1 MDIVPRR
8 KMGLDDAIE
17 QQRVLD
23 SAAKRA
29 PRIFRKK
36 SAPVKPFAAL
46 DEIKSK
52 GPEAKK
58 QRAFEQSQAPIKR
71 AARVKDAKDNGT
83 FNAIR
88 ERFNT
93 ANAGR
98 DSMDEDG
105 NIGGSYAKA
114 NPPPAKPGSAFNRS
128 QAPAQ
133 REANV
138 AKAKASGEFE
148 NIRSRY
154 NKQYE
159 GKYSMDKDG
168 NVGTS
173 NSSPSASKKA
183 DTATPPKAKT
193 PLPPTI
199 ARPADQAEAPKPT
212 PRPTSGVIR
221 DETGDITSK
230 IQGRLA
236 EKRKPMMPAA
246 TPAVAA
252 QPAAP
257 KAQTAGEM
265 MAEVDG
271 AIAKNKDA
279 VSALNKSFAKK
290 PQVSQAEKSLGKP
303 VVDNLDKGSN
313 YVPYTKGEPQ
323 SRSKKIRMDFI
334 DRETSKRTP
343 APSPSTLAKSGGVGT
358 ESKTAPAGGWGKL
371 AKDNFDKSMAA
382 DFGRVAKREAGEAVD
397 AVGKAASAVGGAVK
411 SGYAAAGMAMKPAI
425 DAVKK
430 AAEPSIQQAKTNF
443 SQSDLGKF
451 MESRSK
457 KPRLAKN

>member
-1 MDIVPRR
+1 MDTLTRT
-8 KMGLDDAIE
+8 
-17 QQRVLD
+17 
-23 SAAKRA
+23 AKREQA
-29 PRIFRKK
+29 FNDELDRKRAERSTEMRSSRIFRRK
-36 SAPVKPFAAL
+36 STPQPSAL
-46 DEIKSK
+46 DQIRAN
-52 GPEAKK
+52 GPMAKIG
-58 QRAFEQSQAPIKR
+58 RAFEQSQAPAQR
-71 AARVKDAKDNGT
+71 AARVAASKENGQ
-83 FNAIR
+83 FDSIR
-88 ERFNT
+88 
-93 ANAGR
+93 
-98 DSMDEDG
+98 D
-105 NIGGSYAKA
+105 
-114 NPPPAKPGSAFNRS
+114 
-128 QAPAQ
+128 
-133 REANV
+133 
-138 AKAKASGEFE
+138 
-148 NIRSRY
+148 RY
-154 NKQYE
+154 NIQYA
-159 GKYSMDKDG
+159 GKFSMDKDG
-168 NVGTS
+168 NVG
-173 NSSPSASKKA
+173 A
-183 DTATPPKAKT
+183 
-193 PLPPTI
+193 
-199 ARPADQAEAPKPT
+199 PT
-212 PRPTSGVIR
+212 PAPAKPLAPVQGPRPKSIIR

-236 EKRKPMMPAA
+236 DKRRPTMPAA
-246 TPAVAA
+246 T
-252 QPAAP
+252 PAAP

-265 MAEVDG
+265 VKEIDG

-290 PQVSQAEKSLGKP
+290 PQPSQAEKLLGKP

>member
-1 MDIVPRR
+1 MD
-8 KMGLDDAIE
+8 LETAID
-17 QQRVLD
+17 QQRALN
-23 SAAKRA
+23 SAASRSR
-29 PRIFRKK
+29 RIFRKK
-36 SAPVKPFAAL
+36 STPKPSAL
-46 DEIKSK
+46 DEIRANS
-52 GPEAKK
+52 PMAKMG
-58 QRAFEQSQAPIKR
+58 RAFEQSQAPAKR
-71 AARVKDAKDNGT
+71 ASRVAAAKENGQ
-83 FNAIR
+83 FDAIR
-88 ERFNT
+88 ERYNT
-93 ANAGR
+93 Q
-98 DSMDEDG
+98 
-105 NIGGSYAKA
+105 YA
-114 NPPPAKPGSAFNRS
+114 
-128 QAPAQ
+128 
-133 REANV
+133 
-138 AKAKASGEFE
+138 
-148 NIRSRY
+148 
-154 NKQYE
+154 

-199 ARPADQAEAPKPT
+199 ARPSDQAETPKPT

-397 AVGKAASAVGGAVK
+397 AGKNQIDKINYALNVLAALTERKVESKDELDRLYNWYQGEGIAVCKVSMSSGLVFVTRREQDGGLVAAYFGGESAN
-411 SGYAAAGMAMKPAI
+411 
-425 DAVKK
+425 
-430 AAEPSIQQAKTNF
+430 T
-443 SQSDLGKF
+443 DLVV
-451 MESRSK
+451 E
-457 KPRLAKN
+457 